1 MQSLILANASAAFYQ
16 GLGIVVLGIPIISG
30 VEFLILAIM
39 FRPKILGKLKL
50 LFLVVFAN
58 YASLLAG
65 GAVLHALRLG
75 LDEVF
80 ASIPI
85 IDRAWPITLFLL
97 SVALFLSVLIE
108 WPIVHQSL
116 PRQTRSIRRTLA
128 AMIVANLI
136 SFVGVVYLHIGI
148 LDSATFYTQFERA
161 KSLDFVA
168 SSLEADIDDY
178 WVYYR
183 ALDGDIRRIRL
194 DGTDD
199 ELFEGVEWVE
209 YVPKR
214 YSQESDVLFF
224 LRIDGADHQ
233 PMSPARGVI
242 SIQSSGPLDI
252 ADQQI
257 DVAVAVNIPDGQAP
271 RNLDRRA

>member
-16 GLGIVVLGIPIISG
+16 GVGIVVLGIPVISA

-50 LFLVVFAN
+50 LVLVVFAN
-58 YASLLAG
+58 YVSLLAG

-85 IDRAWPITLFLL
+85 IDRAWPITLLLL
-97 SVALFLSVLIE
+97 SVALFLSILIE
-108 WPIVHQSL
+108 WPIVHRSL

-136 SFVGVVYLHIGI
+136 SFVGVVYLHFGI

-161 KSLDFVA
+161 QYLDFVG

-194 DGTDD
+194 DGTED
-199 ELFEGVEWVE
+199 ELFEGLEWVG

-214 YSQESDVLFF
+214 YSQESDFLFF
-224 LRIDGADHQ
+224 LRIDGANPSRFCEQ
-233 PMSPARGVI
+233 LI
-242 SIQSSGPLDI
+242 Y
-252 ADQQI
+252 
-257 DVAVAVNIPDGQAP
+257 
-271 RNLDRRA
+271 